1 MVLVAHPD
9 DETLGCGAT
18 VARLANE
25 GWDVDVVILTDGI
38 ITARGGDP
46 VDNRD
51 QCEQACEILGI
62 KPPTLLGFP
71 DQQLDR
77 ESLTDL
83 STAVTDLGRS
93 PDLIITHSDHDLN
106 VDHRLTAEVARIV
119 ARPLRKPVA
128 LLACEIPANTSWN
141 GVAFPATYFV
151 DVTETLDAKLDA
163 FARYADEVQPPPSP
177 LSLDGIRQLAEYHG
191 RHVGV
196 GAAEAFTL
204 IRGIDGRLP

>member
-1 MVLVAHPD
+1 MVLVAHTD

-18 VARLANE
+18 AALLAGR
-25 GWDVDVVILTDGI
+25 GWDVDVVILTDGV

-46 VDNRD
+46 IDNRE
-51 QCEQACEILGI
+51 QCDQACELLGI

-83 STAVTDLGRS
+83 STAVADLGRS

-128 LLACEIPANTSWN
+128 LLACEIPANTAWN
-141 GVAFPATYFV
+141 GVAFPANYYV
-151 DVTETLDAKLDA
+151 DVTDTIDTKIEA
-163 FARYADEVQPPPSP
+163 FACYRDEVQPSPGP
-177 LSLDGIRQLAEYHG
+177 LSLDGLRRLAELHG
-191 RHVGV
+191 AHIGV